1 MLKVSTVNGHFTLY
15 VVVCRARDAWRI
27 CRLVSTSSRIFSGG
41 CRCCHKLAPTPA
53 HCTVLTPHWLNYAL
67 CIVICIFHCFRVC
80 DVAWLNCVQ
89 ITYFVCDLMF
99 VFFVRQTYKVYALGF
114 VHVFHGPFIVCHYIF
129 YKDCIV
135 QYLLYYLVIYM
146 LIFLVEYQSKCL
158 VSRNVNS
165 EHAEWYCRYHMVV
178 IFWTEC
184 ST

>member
-53 HCTVLTPHWLNYAL
+53 HCTVLTLHWLNYAL

-99 VFFVRQTYKVYALGF
+99 VFLLGKHIKFMRWALSMCFMGHLSYVIIYF
-114 VHVFHGPFIVCHYIF
+114 TKTVLCSIYCIIWWYI
-129 YKDCIV
+129 C
-135 QYLLYYLVIYM
+135 
-146 LIFLVEYQSKCL
+146 
-158 VSRNVNS
+158 
-165 EHAEWYCRYHMVV
+165 
-178 IFWTEC
+178 
-184 ST
+184 